1 MVEDGGNKNPEA
13 DSLCYIRLLLE
24 SLNNLGYLSNAIGT
38 INQRLPVELFK
49 LVDKTNQEVDQR
61 HPSPLLSITRTRKR
75 GGKLDLGLGENDVR
89 VIVLYDLLWTLY
101 SKFEAVMEGHR
112 VVYDVVK
119 GISKR
124 EGWTDLTLANGF
136 VEVWQ
141 LIQSEMRSLLHDYLT
156 ANENGGA
163 HHAPKGAQN
172 LTNIVAGKAGRDK
185 NKVSFYHE
193 VDQEITMVYI
203 GIMTFTLCRLCLNLI
218 TQTIPPLR

>member
-1 MVEDGGNKNPEA
+1 MIEDGGNKNPEA
-13 DSLCYIRLLLE
+13 DSLSYIRLLLE
-24 SLNNLGYLSNAIGT
+24 SLNSLGYLPNALST

-61 HPSPLLSITRTRKR
+61 HPSSLLGITRARKR
-75 GGKLDLGLGENDVR
+75 GNNLDLGLGENDVR
-89 VIVLYDLLWTLY
+89 VTVLYDLLWTLY

-124 EGWTDLTLANGF
+124 EGWKDLALVNGF

-156 ANENGGA
+156 ANESRGTF
-163 HHAPKGAQN
+163 HAPKGAQN
-172 LTNIVAGKAGRDK
+172 LTNIVAGKAARDK
-185 NKVSFYHE
+185 NKVYHPSLSSVLME
-193 VDQEITMVYI
+193 GCWDILTW
-203 GIMTFTLCRLCLNLI
+203 NLAVAI
-218 TQTIPPLR
+218 QTK

>member
-13 DSLCYIRLLLE
+13 DSLSYIRLLLE
-24 SLNNLGYLSNAIGT
+24 SLNNLGYLSNAIGN

-49 LVDKTNQEVDQR
+49 LVDKTNQEVAQR
-61 HPSPLLSITRTRKR
+61 HPSSLLGITRARKR
-75 GGKLDLGLGENDVR
+75 GSKSLDLGLGENDVR
-89 VIVLYDLLWTLY
+89 VTVLYDLLWTLY

-156 ANENGGA
+156 ANENGGT
-163 HHAPKGAQN
+163 HHAPKGTQN
-172 LTNIVAGKAGRDK
+172 LNNIVTGKAGRDK
-185 NKVSFYHE
+185 NKVSHYHGAGLG
-193 VDQEITMVYI
+193 DYY
-203 GIMTFTLCRLCLNLI
+203 GILKY
-218 TQTIPPLR
+218 

>member
-13 DSLCYIRLLLE
+13 DSLSYIRLLLE
-24 SLNNLGYLSNAIGT
+24 SLNNLGYLSNAIST

-61 HPSPLLSITRTRKR
+61 HPSSLLGVTRARK
-75 GGKLDLGLGENDVR
+75 GNKSLALGLGENDIR
-89 VIVLYDLLWTLY
+89 VTVLYDLLWTLY

-119 GISKR
+119 GIGKR
-124 EGWTDLTLANGF
+124 EGWTNPSLTNGF

-156 ANENGGA
+156 ANENGMA
-163 HHAPKGAQN
+163 SHAPKGVQSISSIM
-172 LTNIVAGKAGRDK
+172 TGKSVRDK
-185 NKVSFYHE
+185 NKVLPVSHSLWYLERE
-193 VDQEITMVYI
+193 VLTE
-203 GIMTFTLCRLCLNLI
+203 CS
-218 TQTIPPLR
+218 